1 VWRCDLICSIE
12 LERPADGQHVGL
24 ELAGPLPMGTQPSF
38 LVHAGHVRARFA
50 NDAQRA
56 AVFGRGADLA
66 FGRGTQDATTFAE

>member
-1 VWRCDLICSIE
+1 
-12 LERPADGQHVGL
+12 
-24 ELAGPLPMGTQPSF
+24 MGTQPSF